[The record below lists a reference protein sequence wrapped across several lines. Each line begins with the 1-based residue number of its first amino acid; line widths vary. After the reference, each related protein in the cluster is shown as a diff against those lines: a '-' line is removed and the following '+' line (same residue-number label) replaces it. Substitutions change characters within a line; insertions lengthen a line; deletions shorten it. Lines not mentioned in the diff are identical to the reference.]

1 MSGGLNNL
9 GMPGGPMLRTKRAGS
24 WRRRTG
30 IKKKRPGTEQQITE
44 GDFESPVVRD
54 AVTGLGLADVRA
66 FGLTWEDF
74 QRILSDLGYAARVE
88 IALTGSAGASSPH

>member
-1 MSGGLNNL
+1 MAITRQIVADRIAAYL
-9 GMPGGPMLRTKRAGS
+9 GHRAS
-24 WRRRTG
+24 LSELVDWA
-30 IKKKRPGTEQQITE
+30 EQQITE